1 MVRIENVHWHHYSRG
16 YLSRELRG
24 FLHIL
29 RSYVINNNNSKNK
42 PFYCSK
48 FDCGGSFNWRLSW
61 SLNCQQFFTCSRD
74 MIDRSVLFHSWNQEQ
89 KRAEKPCF
97 LINFNHDKYMY
108 ILYIYI
114 YIYTEENS
122 PKFLKTTQKYSH
134 KIHHSKLFRVVKIKL
149 KVSHKYRI
157 RLSLLIKNQLQS

>member
-1 MVRIENVHWHHYSRG
+1 MYFMVRIENVHWHHYSRG

-114 YIYTEENS
+114 YIYIYI
-122 PKFLKTTQKYSH
+122 LK
-134 KIHHSKLFRVVKIKL
+134 KIHPSFSKPLRSI
-149 KVSHKYRI
+149 
-157 RLSLLIKNQLQS
+157 LIKFIILNYLE